1 MLFYGKAKEN
11 SRHLKFLIHVRF
23 CDLQQKSNGLNFR
36 KCLSVFFI
44 RRRKPVTKDQFGI
57 NPKVIIFFSLFKC

>member
-23 CDLQQKSNGLNFR
+23 SDLQQRVMVKISANA
-36 KCLSVFFI
+36 
-44 RRRKPVTKDQFGI
+44 
-57 NPKVIIFFSLFKC
+57 